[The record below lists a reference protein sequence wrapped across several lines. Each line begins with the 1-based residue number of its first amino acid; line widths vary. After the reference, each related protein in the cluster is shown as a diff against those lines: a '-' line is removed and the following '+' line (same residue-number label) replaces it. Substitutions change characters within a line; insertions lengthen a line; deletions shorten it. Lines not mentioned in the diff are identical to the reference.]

1 MKWVANISI
10 LVFCSLQD
18 HLLLEKLLLKEEVM
32 HQGHKN
38 VTQEVEMVAMGGE
51 AAIGARAVNEVR
63 AGQPWGY
70 ICQLSV
76 TLIFCKQGQSNVLVY
91 MLLGLYD

>member
-51 AAIGARAVNEVR
+51 AAIGARA
-63 AGQPWGY
+63 GQPWGY
-70 ICQLSV
+70 ICQISV
-76 TLIFCKQGQSNVLVY
+76 TLIFCKQWQSNVLVY